1 MKLVYN
7 FKPFQ
12 FSSHRRIIELTEPNK
27 KVLDIGCSSGY
38 LGSKLKLKNCHI
50 IGIDKNRLALKGAKK
65 HYQRVFFLDL
75 EKDMIRG
82 KFDVIILGD
91 IIEHLSKPDEFLKKL
106 KRNLNKNG
114 YILISVP
121 NIVNIVAR
129 IKIILGKFEYQEKGI
144 FDRDH
149 LRFFTL
155 KSFKQLV
162 RDSGYSLVCF
172 KVAPIPIF
180 LAFPRI
186 PKYLLTPLYYLLN
199 ILSNIYPPLFAYQF
213 IAKIV

>member
-1 MKLVYN
+1 MKLAYSFN
-7 FKPFQ
+7 PFQ
-12 FSSHRRIIELTEPNK
+12 FSSHRKIIELTESNK

-50 IGIDKNRLALKGAKK
+50 VGIDNDRVALKVAKK
-65 HYQRVFFLDL
+65 YYQRVFFLDL
-75 EKDMIRG
+75 EKDIIRG
-82 KFDVIILGD
+82 RFDVIILGD
-91 IIEHLSKPDEFLKKL
+91 IIEHLSRPDEFLKKL

-114 YILISVP
+114 YILISTP
-121 NIVNIVAR
+121 NIVNIAAR
-129 IKIILGKFEYQEKGI
+129 IKIILGKFEYQEKGL
-144 FDRDH
+144 FDKTH

-186 PKYLLTPLYYLLN
+186 PKYLLTPLYYLLR
-199 ILSNIYPPLFAYQF
+199 L
-213 IAKIV
+213 